1 MNLFGRSKVF
11 GVGLLVWTL
20 MLLKNWLQYV
30 ISSPPFL
37 IVGNTVVIC
46 IVISYWIIYSG
57 KLQTN
62 RFHVDVQGTSLH
74 VYLKSM
80 VMLVWKKASC
90 LKNLQIYQRRFPYLK
105 RQNSWQCQWLHFATP
120 SKGHTAFF
128 SIFLRLPTLLQNNI
142 TITEENITE
151 LLHNGA
157 KSDTIQKGSFVLSIL
172 TILYVFFRE
181 SDEKILWTC
190 QNSRIQRIFWTYFPT
205 QILKPQFWTCPGNS
219 GRMAMLLHCVN
230 YRNRSRYCHCR
241 ELCR

>member
-90 LKNLQIYQRRFPYLK
+90 LKNLQIYQRRFSYLK
-105 RQNSWQCQWLHFATP
+105 RQNSWQCQWLHFATTN
-120 SKGHTAFF
+120 KGYTAFF
-128 SIFLRLPTLLQNNI
+128 SIFLRLPTHCKTTSLSLKKILQ
-142 TITEENITE
+142 TCHTTG
-151 LLHNGA
+151 LKAMQYKKARL
-157 KSDTIQKGSFVLSIL
+157 FLSIL
-172 TILYVFFRE
+172 TILYIFFRE

-190 QNSRIQRIFWTYFPT
+190 QNSGLQRIFWTYFPT
-205 QILKPQFWTCPGNS
+205 QI
-219 GRMAMLLHCVN
+219 
-230 YRNRSRYCHCR
+230 
-241 ELCR
+241 